1 MSLIRLTRA
10 ARNSVNEPASYE
22 ITVNTMRVM
31 YIEDY
36 DGPDEGE
43 SRIWLDNG
51 RQIVVMESQ
60 DEIRDGVIDSKQ
72 EETAGAGGGRSFL

>member
-10 ARNSVNEPASYE
+10 SRNSINEPDSYE
-22 ITVNTMRVM
+22 ITVNTMRIM
-31 YIEDY
+31 FIEDY

-51 RQIVVMESQ
+51 RQLVVMETQ
-60 DEIRDGVIDSKQ
+60 DEIREGDVDTKA
-72 EETAGAGGGRSFL
+72 ETASRPGRSIL